1 MVMGKLSAARL
12 AELLEEHGVDWDA
25 PKRRQELAYELAGK
39 GFEEAWLGLL
49 WTQAREGRR
58 PHVLLTGWLHRPWDE
73 LVVMVRSLEA
83 YQVGCER
90 RGERKAAAKDQIPSH
105 YDKSTTAT
113 FEQQAK
119 ANGQTL
125 DEYLVERDERHA
137 FALVAHERRL
147 MREAAR
153 EMGWPEDR
161 VCEVLRRLAPG
172 AGFDA
177 EWLIHRTTRQPIS
190 PERQKELQ
198 REGQAQVR
206 AERQERASR
215 REVAAID
222 NTVTS
227 ESVEALRKRDEATVA
242 RLDRQCVVQHR
253 QALEAAGLLSLPQPK
268 PSSNPRKP

>member
-1 MVMGKLSAARL
+1 MVMGKLSATRL

-39 GFEEAWLGLL
+39 GFEEPWLELL
-49 WTQAREGRR
+49 WTQAREGKR

-73 LVVMVRSLEA
+73 LVAMVRSLEA
-83 YQVGCER
+83 YQAGCER

-105 YDKSTTAT
+105 YDKSTTST

-125 DEYLVERDERHA
+125 DEYMAERDERHA

-147 MREAAR
+147 VPEAAR
-153 EMGWPEDR
+153 EMGWSEER

-198 REGQAQVR
+198 QEGQAQVR

-215 REVAAID
+215 REVAAIEA
-222 NTVTS
+222 S
-227 ESVEALRKRDEATVA
+227 ASPQAIEALRKRDEAAVD
-242 RLDRQCVVQHR
+242 RLDRQFVVQHR
-253 QALEAAGLLSLPQPK
+253 QALEAAGLPSRPQPK
-268 PSSNPRKP
+268 SSSKPRKP